1 MIIDFHTHVFP
12 DRIAE
17 KTVST
22 LANAASITPYANGT
36 AQALS
41 DSMKRAGIDLSVNLP
56 VLTSPK
62 QFDSVLSFAKGIN
75 EAYEQ
80 GLCPIIS
87 FAGIHPMCDDI
98 EGKIR
103 LIKDSGFLG
112 VKIHPDYQ
120 GAFIND
126 EGYIRIL
133 EAAKECDLIVVTH
146 AGIDAAFRE
155 AGAKCPPKLAKEVVR
170 KVKHPKFVLA
180 HLGGSEQLNEVLEV
194 LCGEDVYFDT
204 AYSLPFTE
212 DDVLHALIKRH
223 GAEKILFA
231 TDSPW
236 GEQSA
241 FAERIASL
249 PISAEDKNKIFSEN
263 AKAILG
269 M

>member
-12 DRIAE
+12 DKIAE
-17 KTVST
+17 RTVT
-22 LANAASITPYANGT
+22 ALAGAASTTPYSDGT
-36 AQALS
+36 LKGLT
-41 DSMKRAGIDLSVNLP
+41 DSMKKSGIDLSVNLP

-62 QFDSVLSFAKGIN
+62 QFDSVLAFAKEVN
-75 EAYEQ
+75 EAYKK
-80 GLCPIIS
+80 GLCPVIS
-87 FAGIHPMCDDI
+87 FAGIHPDCEDI
-98 EGKIR
+98 EGKMR
-103 LIKDSGFLG
+103 QIKDSGFLG

-155 AGAKCPPKLAKEVVR
+155 IGAKCPPRLAKEVVR
-170 KVKHPKFVLA
+170 RVGHPKFVLA
-180 HLGGSEQLNEVLEV
+180 HLGGHEQVDEVLDE

-204 AYSLPFTE
+204 AYSLPFI
-212 DDVLHALIKRH
+212 DDERLCEIIKRH
-223 GAEKILFA
+223 GSEKILFA

-236 GEQSA
+236 GDQAS
-241 FAERIASL
+241 FVERINSL
-249 PISAEDKNKIFSEN
+249 SLSTENKNKIFSEN
-263 AKAILG
+263 AKRILG